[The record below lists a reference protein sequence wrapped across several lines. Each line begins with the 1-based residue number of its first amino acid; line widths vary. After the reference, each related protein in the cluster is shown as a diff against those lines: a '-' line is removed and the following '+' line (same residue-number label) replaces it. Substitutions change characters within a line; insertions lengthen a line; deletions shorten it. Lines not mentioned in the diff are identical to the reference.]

1 MSWLFLFNLILMI
14 WNIYLCLIENVEKPY
29 HNNESGW
36 NSNFTLNL
44 TFLNWNRGYL
54 IDHISYW
61 LFNIFKSFP
70 YLTMVIHLDE
80 SYHLVKIGF
89 ITSYS
94 VLLVTSLDFPIAS
107 AFLQQLLYIFRNMLI
122 VVNSIIFHLLDP
134 GHQSC
139 PMCG

>member
-1 MSWLFLFNLILMI
+1 
-14 WNIYLCLIENVEKPY
+14 
-29 HNNESGW
+29 
-36 NSNFTLNL
+36 
-44 TFLNWNRGYL
+44 
-54 IDHISYW
+54 
-61 LFNIFKSFP
+61 
-70 YLTMVIHLDE
+70 MVIHLDE

-94 VLLVTSLDFPIAS
+94 VVLLTSLDFPIAS

-139 PMCG
+139 PILPCVVKLKVETPYSCHPILLLVQTNLDHLFNSPYPPLIIIIFFQTLIYDQ